1 MYVCVWKLGLISV
14 ALVKWA
20 YRFYRK
26 SQVVVKIER
35 LFVVTWLWSGSRK
48 SSVQYLRHLSMITQ
62 IKLTLFLFRFC
73 RFPADDPQKVKM
85 TRILEELINLTVKEK
100 GVGSVP
106 WSKHGLFSVLIR
118 YTAPFDSCNL
128 GGWSELTLF
137 PQLTLENSKLLSLII
152 KFLFSLFVD
161 HVSISSSNNLGQCW
175 KSNRVIGHSSW
186 LLYQGIFSRMCIHV
200 FVTIFN
206 SVLILMSVRI
216 S

>member
-1 MYVCVWKLGLISV
+1 
-14 ALVKWA
+14 
-20 YRFYRK
+20 
-26 SQVVVKIER
+26 
-35 LFVVTWLWSGSRK
+35 
-48 SSVQYLRHLSMITQ
+48 MITQ
-62 IKLTLFLFRFC
+62 IKLTLFFFRFC

-106 WSKHGLFSVLIR
+106 WSKYGLFSALIR
-118 YTAPFDSCNL
+118 YTAPFDICNL
-128 GGWSELTLF
+128 GGWSELNCTLSA
-137 PQLTLENSKLLSLII
+137 TLDNSKLFPSIT

-161 HVSISSSNNLGQCW
+161 HVSIGASNNLGQCW

-186 LLYQGIFSRMCIHV
+186 LLYQGIFSRTCIHV

-206 SVLILMSVRI
+206 SVLIFMSVRI